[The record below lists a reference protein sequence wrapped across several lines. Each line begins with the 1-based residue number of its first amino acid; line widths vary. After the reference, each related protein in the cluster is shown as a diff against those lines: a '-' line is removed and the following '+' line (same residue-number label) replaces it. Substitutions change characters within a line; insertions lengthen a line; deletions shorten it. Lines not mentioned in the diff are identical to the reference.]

1 MNAKKRGPRE
11 SGPLF
16 KPSMKLLLIFLQ
28 KLPRLLYLIVR
39 CINNLVCALQPHS
52 LRNLLCLGC
61 LIL

>member
-1 MNAKKRGPRE
+1 MPKNEGHERVALI
-11 SGPLF
+11 SNHL
-16 KPSMKLLLIFLQ
+16 MKLLLIFLQ